1 MMVVVALIVA
11 ALAVLGAVVA
21 LATGRGGELAE
32 THPDNPPLP
41 IPTARPITGPEV
53 AMLSLPRGLWGYH
66 VGFTDEALHRVAY
79 ALAER
84 DARVAMLEQQVAE
97 LRHRLGEAG
106 EGDAWTAPDDLY
118 GPSYEPLREDGDEP
132 GENGRAGAADAPTVP
147 QDVSGDAP
155 AGGERGDGFEEELF
169 EDDGP
174 EPRPEPIALV
184 KRPEE
189 EGR

>member
-1 MMVVVALIVA
+1 MVVVALIVA

-84 DARVAMLEQQVAE
+84 DARVAMLEQRVAE

-106 EGDAWTAPDDLY
+106 EEDAWTAPDDLY
-118 GPSYEPLREDGDEP
+118 GPSYEPLREDGDAPGEP
-132 GENGRAGAADAPTVP
+132 AGENGRAGAADAPA
-147 QDVSGDAP
+147 VSRDAP
-155 AGGERGDGFEEELF
+155 AGRERGDGFETEPFE
-169 EDDGP
+169 EDDP
-174 EPRPEPIALV
+174 DPEPIALV
-184 KRPEE
+184 KRPKE